1 MTNQTVAWAVSEA
14 VHQAVGSAFHW
25 SVNRDVNRGVYGAAG
40 WPAGWVAVDRV
51 GYRAVY
57 TAIVQQWHL
66 PHPGL
71 EPYLAG
77 VA

>member
-1 MTNQTVAWAVSEA
+1 MTNQTVAWAVYGA

-40 WPAGWVAVDRV
+40 WAAGWVAVDRV
-51 GYRAVY
+51 GYRFVFQ
-57 TAIVQQWHL
+57 AIVQQWHL

-71 EPYLAG
+71 ATYLG
-77 VA
+77 SVT